1 MSLLLSSF
9 FFLRMLTN
17 SSVFRCKIV
26 RIYGI
31 KSINCF
37 SDFLCFNAV
46 FTSVF
51 TLNMSTSKYTH
62 EIIELFWYASVRFS
76 NCPWSARRIIIF
88 FQGGGQPPWMTPYDP
103 CISRIHWRGRGKR
116 LRFGSPCDYQATSLK
131 KKGFLTILAK
141 LDIIRFQDRYRWIET
156 QKLDFILITE
166 RGH

>member
-37 SDFLCFNAV
+37 
-46 FTSVF
+46 SVF

-116 LRFGSPCDYQATSLK
+116 LRFGSPCDYQATSFK
-131 KKGFLTILAK
+131 KKCFLTILAK

>member
-1 MSLLLSSF
+1 MSLLLSS

-88 FQGGGQPPWMTPYDP
+88 F
-103 CISRIHWRGRGKR
+103 SRRRSASLNDTLWSVHFK
-116 LRFGSPCDYQATSLK
+116 DSLK
-131 KKGFLTILAK
+131 GEGQKAEVWVALRLPSYQFKKKCFLTILAK

>member
-37 SDFLCFNAV
+37 
-46 FTSVF
+46 SVF

-131 KKGFLTILAK
+131 KCFLTILAK

>member
-1 MSLLLSSF
+1 
-9 FFLRMLTN
+9 MLTN

-51 TLNMSTSKYTH
+51 TINMSTSKYTH

-88 FQGGGQPPWMTPYDP
+88 FSRRRSASLKDTLWSVHFKDSLKGEGQKAGVWAALRLPSYQFKKMLFNYSCKTGHNK
-103 CISRIHWRGRGKR
+103 ISRSISMNWNTK
-116 LRFGSPCDYQATSLK
+116 T
-131 KKGFLTILAK
+131 GFHFDHREGA
-141 LDIIRFQDRYRWIET
+141 
-156 QKLDFILITE
+156 LI
-166 RGH
+166 

>member
-1 MSLLLSSF
+1 
-9 FFLRMLTN
+9 MLTN

-37 SDFLCFNAV
+37 SDLLCFNAV

-116 LRFGSPCDYQATSLK
+116 LGFGPPCDYQATSLK
-131 KKGFLTILAK
+131 KCFLTILAK

>member
-51 TLNMSTSKYTH
+51 TLSMSTSKYTH

-131 KKGFLTILAK
+131 KCFLTILAK